1 MILWNKHRAK
11 VYPILYNYY
20 WLVYRKCLLLNTIVG
35 DGLLVV
41 CYFVSNVLFKRISI
55 SIITNPWN
63 ILEQFNSFTLQNV
76 SSPVSWIPSS
86 VISGISI
93 SNTMINYHSPVSSFL
108 SKRNW
113 VHHLSFEIK
122 KGDLIINI
130 IFFYTLHY
138 HYIRFFRSISTIKCR
153 PSKNDRLKPS
163 QISFIIHQSF
173 ILSNTIEWHKRNA
186 LSSNWMDMREGRFIN
201 SNVSYQ

>member
-1 MILWNKHRAK
+1 MFVFIL
-11 VYPILYNYY
+11 PF
-20 WLVYRKCLLLNTIVG
+20 
-35 DGLLVV
+35 LLVLH
-41 CYFVSNVLFKRISI
+41 YPTMLSNESIKRISI
-55 SIITNPWN
+55 SIIISSSI
-63 ILEQFNSFTLQNV
+63 ILELVNSFTLLNEFFRI
-76 SSPVSWIPSS
+76 WIPFRVSD
-86 VISGISI
+86 GISI